1 MDDFDK
7 NCLKGMSNM
16 VSEIAEEIFDLA
28 RADIM
33 VKYRYFDVA
42 LLAIRIEEI
51 YGYGK
56 AGLKGSVLCYDP
68 LYIVQKYKRDG
79 SYAVRLYLHVI
90 LHKIFFHENQLRHI
104 LDKKNNRLS
113 DEKRKAYWNVAADM
127 AAEAAVLDLTGN
139 AFYLTGDDNKRR
151 LLEKMSNRVPRLT
164 AQLIYRELV
173 NGGIEERE
181 LSEYG
186 QAFFLDCHDA
196 WTDEGNDELV
206 INKKQW
212 EKISERLNSDIKNF
226 SKKRS
231 SHVLED
237 NLWDGQKKH
246 VSYSSILEHFM
257 SYGEEITVN
266 PDEFDYVYY
275 TYGLNLY
282 GNMPLI
288 EPLEYREADKLR
300 ELVIAIDTSASCKGE
315 HIKGFL
321 QRTYDIFRAREGFFN
336 EFFIWILFCDDN
348 IVSEKCIN
356 NWDAFK
362 AYIENVK
369 VSGYGGTDFRP
380 VFDRVEVL
388 VKNGDIRDLN
398 GLIYFTDGYGIYPE
412 QAPDYKAAFAFL
424 NEDKNR
430 REVPWWAIKA
440 VLEEELYEY

>member
-1 MDDFDK
+1 
-7 NCLKGMSNM
+7 MSNM

-42 LLAIRIEEI
+42 LLAICLKEAG
-51 YGYGK
+51 GYGK
-56 AGLKGSVLCYDP
+56 VGLKGNELCHDP
-68 LYIVQKYKRDG
+68 LYIVQKYRRDG
-79 SYAVRLYLHVI
+79 NYAVRLYLHI
-90 LHKIFFHENQLRHI
+90 IMHKIFFHENQLEHI
-104 LDKKNNRLS
+104 LSKKSNTLC
-113 DEKRKAYWNVAADM
+113 DEKRKEYWNVAADM
-127 AAEAAVLDLTGN
+127 AAEAAVLDLTEN

-151 LLEKMSNRVPRLT
+151 LLEKTGNRVPRLT
-164 AQLIYRELV
+164 AQLIYREFV
-173 NGGIEERE
+173 NGGIEEE
-181 LSEYG
+181 VLSEYG
-186 QAFFLDCHDA
+186 QAFSLDCHDA
-196 WTDEGNDELV
+196 WTDENNDELI

-212 EKISERLNSDIKNF
+212 EKISERISSDIKNF
-226 SKKRS
+226 SKKRA

-237 NLWDGQKKH
+237 NLWEGQKKH
-246 VSYSSILEHFM
+246 VSYRHILEHFM

-275 TYGLNLY
+275 MYGLNLY

-300 ELVIAIDTSASCKGE
+300 ELVIAIDTSASCQGE

-321 QRTYDIFRAREGFFN
+321 QRTYDIFRARESFFK
-336 EFFIWILFCDDN
+336 EFRILILLCDNN
-348 IVSEKCIN
+348 IVSEKTISD
-356 NWDAFK
+356 WDAFQ
-362 AYIENVK
+362 AYIKNVK

-380 VFDRVEVL
+380 VFDRVDML
-388 VKNGDIRDLN
+388 VNNGGIRDLN

-412 QAPDYKAAFAFL
+412 QVPDYKTAFAFL

-430 REVPWWAIKA
+430 HEVPWWAIKT